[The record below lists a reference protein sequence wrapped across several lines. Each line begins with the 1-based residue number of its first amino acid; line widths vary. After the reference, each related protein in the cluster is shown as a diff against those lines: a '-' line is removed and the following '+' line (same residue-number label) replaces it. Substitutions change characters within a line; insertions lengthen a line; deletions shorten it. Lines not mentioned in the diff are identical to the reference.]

1 MSETP
6 NKLNSKANVN
16 TILMV
21 VVLAAIGWV
30 GTNINEANKRL
41 SILSEKIAVIDANNT
56 SKIEQL
62 NRIEAQLS
70 RQQAQ
75 INDMQLDMVRIKGKP

>member
-62 NRIEAQLS
+62 NRKES
-70 RQQAQ
+70 R
-75 INDMQLDMVRIKGKP
+75 NL